1 VRNQESFNSISP
13 GLEKPGHQEIVMS
26 AFKGEAIMPTYPQEK
41 RGNVTAGYFATRPK
55 MNFASLV
62 TIYLLTIPV
71 IAEAAEPA
79 IPPESAAPAVT
90 KVASGC
96 GAGLLVGSTILPGI
110 GSGVGLILGCL
121 GGWIFS

>member
-1 VRNQESFNSISP
+1 
-13 GLEKPGHQEIVMS
+13 
-26 AFKGEAIMPTYPQEK
+26 MPTYLQEK

-55 MNFASLV
+55 LNFASLL
-62 TIYLLTIPV
+62 TIYLLTIPT
-71 IAEAAEPA
+71 IAKADDPT
-79 IPPESAAPAVT
+79 IPSASAAPAAT